1 MLEFIINICF
11 VFLDIQRH
19 MNDFK
24 KKNRSLSK
32 TFSIM
37 TVFTTASFAQ
47 VIFPDTLKRKYYDNE

>member
-1 MLEFIINICF
+1 
-11 VFLDIQRH
+11 

-24 KKNRSLSK
+24 KKNGSLSK

-47 VIFPDTLKRKYYDNE
+47 VIFPDILKRKYYDNEYDN